1 MTAIT
6 IRGLDATVKQRL
18 AAQAK
23 RNGRS
28 MEAEARRLINEGTM
42 PRNLG
47 LSLYE
52 DFRDFGG
59 AKLNIPPREDPAR
72 VADLT

>member
-1 MTAIT
+1 MTAMT

-18 AAQAK
+18 AAHAK
-23 RNGRS
+23 RIGRS
-28 MEAEARRLINEGTM
+28 MEAEARHIIYGGTM

-52 DFRDFGG
+52 DFRDFSG
-59 AKLNIPPREDPAR
+59 ADLNIPPREDPAR

>member
-1 MTAIT
+1 
-6 IRGLDATVKQRL
+6 
-18 AAQAK
+18 
-23 RNGRS
+23 
-28 MEAEARRLINEGTM
+28 METEARHLMNEGTM

>member
-1 MTAIT
+1 MTAMT

-28 MEAEARRLINEGTM
+28 MEAEARHLINEGTM

-52 DFRDFGG
+52 DSRDFGG
-59 AKLNIPPREDPAR
+59 ADLNIPPREDPAR
-72 VADLT
+72 VTDLT